1 MTDKEKKL
9 LDFIFEQ
16 GKQLVKFMND
26 NGYGDEYRGNG
37 FTAYADGDVYASFA
51 NIKNGKVTR
60 ICEKKTAFGQE
71 AEYEEKRY
79 DED

>member
-9 LDFIFEQ
+9 LDYIFEQ

-37 FTAYADGDVYASFA
+37 FTAYADGDVFASFA
-51 NIKNGKVTR
+51 TFKNGTVER

-71 AEYEEKRY
+71 AEYKETRY
-79 DED
+79 ED